1 MFFGTSKRA
10 KYNAEWATFRAT
22 GRTASAMPEALST
35 QEDVLVV
42 RSAAQHCALHP
53 FLRTYLAG
61 PEVAGE
67 SVTIDDGRGLPA
79 NATPS
84 DVLWHRGLVI
94 LGSVVSAIGPRA
106 YGGLFQTPSH
116 SSLSF
121 GIWTEYEA
129 WRLLLVPQL
138 RLVSERIDFS
148 LSHVVLWRQGWM
160 TEHGD
165 DDFGWADLSTNYQWH
180 VADGGTY
187 WEVAASWKQ
196 GRRFWF
202 KSRLGIGFDESV
214 GETVAASER
223 FNSYYHFKV
232 GDRCLRPGMPLGH
245 DFGLAQRTIDR
256 LVQHWGRLG
265 QRMRSHPQRP
275 PDARL
280 HDLVRQKEE

>member
-280 HDLVRQKEE
+280 HALVRQKED

>member
-1 MFFGTSKRA
+1 M
-10 KYNAEWATFRAT
+10 
-22 GRTASAMPEALST
+22 
-35 QEDVLVV
+35 VL
-42 RSAAQHCALHP
+42 
-53 FLRTYLAG
+53 
-61 PEVAGE
+61 
-67 SVTIDDGRGLPA
+67 
-79 NATPS
+79 
-84 DVLWHRGLVI
+84 GLVI
-94 LGSVVSAIGPRA
+94 ILLACVLNVMLLASPLVLLVWFAAWATDLMMKLHWIGPRGADVVYLAILVFTILMAACIQLWVWGLAPRA

>member
-1 MFFGTSKRA
+1 M
-10 KYNAEWATFRAT
+10 
-22 GRTASAMPEALST
+22 SA
-35 QEDVLVV
+35 
-42 RSAAQHCALHP
+42 
-53 FLRTYLAG
+53 
-61 PEVAGE
+61 
-67 SVTIDDGRGLPA
+67 
-79 NATPS
+79 N
-84 DVLWHRGLVI
+84 
-94 LGSVVSAIGPRA
+94 GPRA

>member
-129 WRLLLVPQL
+129 WRLVLVPQL